1 MSTKHGVS
9 WVRNLHIIL
18 FLQIQRTA
26 DLPKAETSGPFVA
39 GTGSIVVIA
48 AVFSLLWF
56 GLCRVLS
63 SEWRLNDQYNYGW
76 FVPIF
81 AAYLFWLRWQNR
93 GSSLQIA
100 SGSWIATM
108 AIACSA
114 LLLMLPIRLFE
125 VANPDWRPLGWVHAA
140 VVVTVTLIF
149 FWIIGGTAWLR
160 QFAFPIAFIF
170 VAVPWPSAIEQPIV
184 QGLMR
189 AVASAAA
196 ETISLFGVPAEV
208 QGNLIRLP
216 GGVVGVNE
224 ACSGVRSLQTSIMI
238 GLLFGELKR
247 LTVLRRIILVGIA
260 VAIALFA
267 NFLRAL
273 FLVSIAA
280 RENLAAIGRW
290 HDLAGYAIVA
300 LVLAGT
306 MWAAWRLARRKTA
319 KRKPETPISTP
330 QSAIRNPQSNLLPT
344 FSFVLLFWVVAI
356 ELGVELWYRSHERT
370 MSPTPQ
376 WTIHWPQ
383 DLTGF
388 RDVPID
394 EGVRATLRFNQGRE
408 ATWTSQESV
417 DSPPSRC
424 FLFFFRWNPGGSS
437 VVRARAHRPDI
448 CLPAAGWQQRSD
460 INQTYFVNDQLSL
473 PFRCVNFVQPN
484 SGVTAHTFFCL
495 QEDRRTNEARPDL
508 ELPAGIQPEWSFPAR
523 WRAVR
528 DGVRNMGQQIIELII
543 LAPSQA
549 DDAVID
555 GQFQNI
561 LREVVVHRGQ

>member
-1 MSTKHGVS
+1 V
-9 WVRNLHIIL
+9 HIIP

-26 DLPKAETSGPFVA
+26 DLPKAETTGPFVT

-56 GLCRVLS
+56 GLWRALS

-81 AAYLFWLRWQNR
+81 AVYLFSLRWQNR
-93 GSSLQIA
+93 PAKSQI
-100 SGSWIATM
+100 SNLKSQIGVIALVGAAM
-108 AIACSA
+108 I
-114 LLLMLPIRLFE
+114 LLPIRLFE

-140 VVVTVTLIF
+140 VVVIVTLIF

-160 QFAFPIAFIF
+160 QFAFPIAFIL

-189 AVASAAA
+189 AAAGAAA

-216 GGVVGVNE
+216 SGVVGVNE

-238 GLLFGELKR
+238 GLLLGELKR

-306 MWAAWRLARRKTA
+306 MWAAWRLAKRKTG
-319 KRKPETPISTP
+319 KRKLEAPISTP
-330 QSAIRNPQSNLLPT
+330 QSAIRNLQSNLLPT
-344 FSFVLLFWVVAI
+344 FSFALLFWLVAI

-417 DSPPSRC
+417 DSAPSRC

-460 INQTYFVNDQLSL
+460 TNKTYFVNNQLSL
-473 PFRCVNFVQPN
+473 PFRCVNFVQPS

-508 ELPAGIQPEWSFPAR
+508 ELPAGIQPEWSFSAR

-549 DDAVID
+549 DDAAV
-555 GQFQNI
+555 GQQFAAL
-561 LREVVVHRGQ
+561 LRTLVVPEG

>member
-1 MSTKHGVS
+1 
-9 WVRNLHIIL
+9 
-18 FLQIQRTA
+18 LQIQRTA
-26 DLPKAETSGPFVA
+26 DLPKAETPRPFISA
-39 GTGSIVVIA
+39 TGSIVVVA
-48 AVFSLLWF
+48 AAFSFLWF
-56 GLCRVLS
+56 GLCRALS

-81 AAYLFWLRWQNR
+81 VAYLFSLRWQNR
-93 GSSLQIA
+93 TPSSSLQIG

-108 AIACSA
+108 AIVCSA
-114 LLLMLPIRLFE
+114 LLLLLPIRLFE
-125 VANPDWRPLGWVHAA
+125 VANPDWRPLGWMHAG

-149 FWIIGGTAWLR
+149 FWIIGGTSWLR

-189 AVASAAA
+189 TIAGAAA

-216 GGVVGVNE
+216 SGVVGVNE

-247 LTVLRRIILVGIA
+247 LTVSRRIILVGIA
-260 VAIALFA
+260 IAIALFA

-280 RENLAAIGRW
+280 RENLAAIGSW
-290 HDLAGYAIVA
+290 HELAGYAIVA

-306 MWAAWRLARRKTA
+306 MWAAWRLAKRETG

-330 QSAIRNPQSNLLPT
+330 LSTIRNPQSSLLPT
-344 FSFVLLFWVVAI
+344 ISFVLLFWLVAI
-356 ELGVELWYRSHERT
+356 DVGVELWYRSHERS

-376 WTIHWPQ
+376 WTVRWPQ

-394 EGVRATLRFNQGRE
+394 EGVRATLRFDQGRE
-408 ATWTSQESV
+408 ATWTAKGTP
-417 DSPPSRC
+417 DSSPKRC

-460 INQTYFVNDQLSL
+460 ANQMYFVNDQLSL
-473 PFRCVNFVQPN
+473 PFRRVNFVQP
-484 SGVTAHTFFCL
+484 SSDITAHTFFCL
-495 QEDRRTNEARPDL
+495 QEDQRTNEARPDL

-528 DGVRNMGQQIIELII
+528 DGVRNTGQQVMEFVIVSPDSVSAERINAEFASVLPKLIQTNTGS
-543 LAPSQA
+543 AK
-549 DDAVID
+549 
-555 GQFQNI
+555 
-561 LREVVVHRGQ
+561 

>member
-1 MSTKHGVS
+1 M
-9 WVRNLHIIL
+9 
-18 FLQIQRTA
+18 QIQRTA
-26 DLPKAETSGPFVA
+26 ELPKAERSGPFISA
-39 GTGSIVVIA
+39 TGSVVVVA
-48 AVFSLLWF
+48 AAFGFLWF
-56 GLCRVLS
+56 ELCRALS
-63 SEWRLNDQYNYGW
+63 SEWRLNEQYNYGW

-81 AAYLFWLRWQNR
+81 AAYLFWLRWEDRPRRFRISNSQFPIV
-93 GSSLQIA
+93 LA
-100 SGSWIATM
+100 
-108 AIACSA
+108 AIAA
-114 LLLMLPIRLFE
+114 AAVVLLLPIRLFE
-125 VANPDWRPLGWVHAA
+125 VANPDWRPLGWLHAG

-149 FWIIGGTAWLR
+149 FWIIGGTPWLL
-160 QFAFPIAFIF
+160 QFAFPVAFIF
-170 VAVPWPSAIEQPIV
+170 VAVPWPSAIEQPVV

-189 AVASAAA
+189 AIAGAAA

-216 GGVVGVNE
+216 GGVLGVNE

-247 LTVLRRIILVGIA
+247 LTVLRRVILVGIA
-260 VAIALFA
+260 VAIGLFA

-290 HDLAGYAIVA
+290 HDLAGCAIVA

-306 MWAAWRLARRKTA
+306 MIVAAKLRGL
-319 KRKPETPISTP
+319 KPSGGPGSVPSSESMDDTEVVPPPITSHR
-330 QSAIRNPQSNLLPT
+330 SVSLFFL
-344 FSFVLLFWVVAI
+344 FLFWLVAI
-356 ELGVELWYRSHERT
+356 EIGVELWYRSHERS

-376 WTIHWPQ
+376 WTIRWPQ

-388 RDVPID
+388 RDVPLD
-394 EGVRATLRFNQGRE
+394 EGVRATLRFDQGRE
-408 ATWTSQESV
+408 ATWTAKDTP
-417 DSPPSRC
+417 DSSPWRC

-460 INQTYFVNDQLSL
+460 ANQMYFVNDQLSL
-473 PFRCVNFVQPN
+473 PFRRVNFIQPN
-484 SGVTAHTFFCL
+484 GELTAHTFFCL

-528 DGVRNMGQQIIELII
+528 DGVRNTGQQVMEFVIVSPDRVSAETINAEFAVMLPKLIQTRTGS
-543 LAPSQA
+543 AK
-549 DDAVID
+549 
-555 GQFQNI
+555 
-561 LREVVVHRGQ
+561 